1 LLSLLRD
8 LSIPNY
14 PKARHHSIPSFHQEA
29 SLLDQVMVFH
39 PLDLIFSTTTGDHHN
54 SIEVLLRE
62 TFSSSSI
69 IEDQQYITIKGTPIS
84 LDR

>member
-1 LLSLLRD
+1 
-8 LSIPNY
+8 
-14 PKARHHSIPSFHQEA
+14 
-29 SLLDQVMVFH
+29 MVFH

-69 IEDQQYITIKGTPIS
+69 IEDQKYITIKGTPIS